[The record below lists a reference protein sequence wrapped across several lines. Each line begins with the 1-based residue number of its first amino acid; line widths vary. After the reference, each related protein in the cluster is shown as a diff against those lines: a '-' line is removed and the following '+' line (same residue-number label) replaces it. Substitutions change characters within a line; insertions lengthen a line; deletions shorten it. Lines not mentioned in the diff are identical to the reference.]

1 MRESGYPVA
10 MHPLATRR
18 RSVTPRG
25 GKATMAIGALLV
37 VLALAGCGG
46 AATPA
51 PSGPASSGPAA
62 SGAGSGPTRIPIL
75 VDTQDPVGQ
84 TRFLFAM
91 ADQKN
96 NPIGGPDLPVTVA
109 FYDTAKSTTVP
120 TGTYPATFV
129 WAITGERGIYV
140 ANPDF
145 GEAGDWIAE
154 FTSTKDG
161 LTEKT
166 RVQFQVAAKSS
177 TPTVGSMA
185 PSTPTPT
192 LADVGGDAHKISS
205 DQNPDPSFY
214 QVSESDALAQHKPF
228 VLIFAT
234 PAFCQSR
241 QCGPTLDAV
250 KAFAAT
256 EPGITYIN
264 VEPYKL
270 QYTNGSLQPV
280 FDANG
285 NLQPTDVT
293 NTWGLLSE
301 PWIFVVDKDGIV
313 RGSFSLIFTTDELK
327 AAVQAATQ

>member
-1 MRESGYPVA
+1 
-10 MHPLATRR
+10 MHPPVTRR
-18 RSVTPRG
+18 RA
-25 GKATMAIGALLV
+25 ATLASRRFLAAIVALATALV
-37 VLALAGCGG
+37 VAGCGG
-46 AATPA
+46 GSSPAATVSPSGAPA
-51 PSGPASSGPAA
+51 PSDAA
-62 SGAGSGPTRIPIL
+62 SGPTRIPIL

-96 NPIGGPDLPVTVA
+96 NPIGAPDLPVTVS

-120 TGTYPATFV
+120 AGTYPATFV

-140 ANPDF
+140 VNPDF
-145 GEAGDWIAE
+145 SEAGDWIAE
-154 FTSTKDG
+154 FQSTKDG
-161 LTEKT
+161 LSERT
-166 RVQFQVAAKSS
+166 RVQFQVAATSS
-177 TPTVGSMA
+177 TPAVGAKA

-192 LADVGGDAHKISS
+192 LADVGGDVHRIST

-250 KAFAAT
+250 KAFAKT

-327 AAVQAATQ
+327 AAVTAATQ

>member
-1 MRESGYPVA
+1 
-10 MHPLATRR
+10 
-18 RSVTPRG
+18 
-25 GKATMAIGALLV
+25 MAAVVGALLV
-37 VLALAGCGG
+37 AILAAGCGG
-46 AATPA
+46 GATPA
-51 PSGPASSGPAA
+51 PSAPAA
-62 SGAGSGPTRIPIL
+62 TGPAGSGVAAGPSRIPIL
-75 VDTQDPVGQ
+75 VDTQDPVGK

-96 NPIGGPDLPVTVA
+96 NPIGAPDLPVTVA
-109 FYDTAKSTTVP
+109 FYDTPKSTTVP

-140 ANPDF
+140 VNADF
-145 GEAGDWIAE
+145 AEAGDWIAE
-154 FTSTKDG
+154 FQSTKDG
-161 LTEKT
+161 LSERT
-166 RVQFQVAAKSS
+166 RVQFQVSATSS
-177 TPTVGSMA
+177 TPAVGTKA

-192 LADVGGDAHKISS
+192 LADVDGDVHKIST

-214 QVSESDALAQHKPF
+214 EVSESDALAQHEPF

-250 KAFAAT
+250 KAFAKT
-256 EPGITYIN
+256 EPGITFIN

-285 NLQPTDVT
+285 DLQPTDVT

-301 PWIFVVDKDGIV
+301 PWIFVVDKDGTV

-327 AAVQAATQ
+327 AAVTAATQ